1 MGGNV
6 TLDGVQKGSFTFDE
20 LERKVNGTYN
30 RGELRLGED
39 GKLHRMNNHV
49 WGLAKLWNDKTS
61 DIQQNIDVR
70 NAVYESIKN
79 KFSRNAGTWS
89 YLSVAREFLLGRE
102 NFTKP
107 LSREEVRLIISQLK
121 NIANRQPLDQRLG
134 MLQRN
139 LTALKREAVGLGNT
153 SNRLSGENDAMYDD
167 YRSKSDNPERY
178 ERLVEIDE
186 VVARIG
192 DLEKAL
198 RKTYP
203 NFDELDR
210 RLKSDDQ
217 SPELNQLKSDESYR
231 NLVRERDDLK
241 AKRGAAGIKDDR
253 KGGTVGYF
261 ESRRKYTEHQAAMAA
276 VEANTARQNRVQA
289 EINSLRGLLASAGD
303 FALRLSAARQNALAP
318 GRRTVNEGDEGQVL
332 RKDGLDAAFSAFD
345 RRVED
350 EVRRGFKLQAY
361 VIKNFFE
368 PFESVLLSQ
377 LSEHA
382 GNDLEQARGIQ
393 VEFTKF
399 ITRAAANFDQ
409 DFENGFAPGR
419 CCADFLRANCERLG
433 STLAASFAKLSEQK
447 GRRLDYRMLLTD
459 AVDCLDAARPN
470 FLPGDEGGKA
480 VALMVQELRRL
491 ANLDKVEQPLPKFAN
506 NDPVA
511 VAVMDVTVEG
521 FGQKVDRAIISMKS
535 DPDTDEAKIFELNE
549 ESSEEDFSDAER
561 LCAEKLVSL
570 LSDAVGDLDS
580 LCDAQQVANLQ
591 WTVGTQGG
599 KSFDEFVDGLCEIIR
614 RSSRKAVDGN
624 VRNRLVD
631 LVLVAGDRLGRL
643 VDPKSVQARKI
654 AQVFY
659 AKSRAAL
666 LGEASEPKPVSEKD
680 KIECVKNQLAKA
692 LAEAKE
698 KLGANYDLALE
709 DLLHNVSED
718 TFDKFIGEL
727 EKRLREMGNAL
738 CQALADKAEGLEFIL
753 D

>member
-1 MGGNV
+1 MGGKV
-6 TLDGVQKGSFTFDE
+6 SLDGVQKGRFTFDE

-30 RGELRLGED
+30 RGELRLDAG

-70 NAVYESIKN
+70 NAVYESIRD
-79 KFSRNAGTWS
+79 KFAGNSDTWS
-89 YLSVAREFLLGRE
+89 YLSVAREFLLGRQ

-121 NIANRQPLDQRLG
+121 NIANRQQLDHRLG
-134 MLQRN
+134 MLQSD
-139 LTALKREAVGLGNT
+139 LTELKREAVGLMNT
-153 SNRLSGENDAMYDD
+153 SSRLSKENDAMYDD

-186 VVARIG
+186 VVERIG
-192 DLEKAL
+192 GFEKAL

-217 SPELNQLKSDESYR
+217 SSELNQLKSDETYR

-253 KGGTVGYF
+253 GGGTVGYF
-261 ESRRKYTEHQAAMAA
+261 ESRRKYSELNAAMAA
-276 VEANTARQNRVQA
+276 VDANTARQNRVQA
-289 EINSLRGLLASAGD
+289 EINSIRGLLASAGD
-303 FALRLSAARQNALAP
+303 FAAQLSEARQNALAP
-318 GRRTVNEGDEGQVL
+318 GRRTVNEGDEGQGL
-332 RKDGLDAAFSAFD
+332 RKKGLDAAFRAFD

-361 VIKNFFE
+361 VVKNFFE

-382 GNDLEQARGIQ
+382 GNDLEQARDIQ
-393 VEFTKF
+393 AEFTKF
-399 ITRAAANFDQ
+399 ISRVAANFDH

-419 CCADFLRANCERLG
+419 CCADFLRASCERLE
-433 STLAASFAKLSEQK
+433 STLTESFAKLSKQK
-447 GRRLDYRMLLTD
+447 GAGLDYRMLLTD

-470 FLPGDEGGKA
+470 FPPGDEGGKT

-511 VAVMDVTVEG
+511 VAVMDVTVES
-521 FGQKVDRAIISMKS
+521 FAQTVDRAILSMRNN
-535 DPDTDEAKIFELNE
+535 PELGEAKIFELNE
-549 ESSEEDFSDAER
+549 ESSEEDFFEAER

-570 LSDAVGDLDS
+570 LSIAVGSLDS
-580 LCDAQQVANLQ
+580 LCDAQLVADLLG
-591 WTVGTQGG
+591 TVGTQGG
-599 KSFDEFVDGLCEIIR
+599 KSFDEFVDGFCEIIR
-614 RSSRKAVDGN
+614 RSSRKAVDGK
-624 VRNRLVD
+624 VRKRLLD
-631 LVLVAGDRLGRL
+631 LALVAGERIGRL

-654 AQVFY
+654 ALAFY

-666 LGEASEPKPVSEKD
+666 LGEDSKPRPVLEKD
-680 KIECVKNQLAKA
+680 KIACVKNQLAEA

-698 KLGANYDLALE
+698 KLGANYDLLLE
-709 DLLHNVSED
+709 DLLHDVPED
-718 TFDKFIGEL
+718 TFDKFITGL
-727 EKRLREMGNAL
+727 ENRLRGMGNVF
-738 CQALADKAEGLEFIL
+738 CQALAEKAEGLGFVL